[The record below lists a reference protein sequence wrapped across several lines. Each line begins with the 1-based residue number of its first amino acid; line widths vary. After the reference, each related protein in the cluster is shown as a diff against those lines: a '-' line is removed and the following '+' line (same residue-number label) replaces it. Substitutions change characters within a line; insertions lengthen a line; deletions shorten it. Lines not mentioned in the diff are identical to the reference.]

1 MFISTIIC
9 SASYF
14 RHCNISTL
22 FPRAKPRSHF
32 CGNPKR
38 HEIDFI
44 QITAGKWKRTVDP
57 FAEVT
62 AEAREKAQEEPRF
75 FGARMVEEVGRGSQG
90 SLKREREL
98 YGEDDHDFLRPKK
111 IIQNGATVLPN

>member
-1 MFISTIIC
+1 M
-9 SASYF
+9 
-14 RHCNISTL
+14 
-22 FPRAKPRSHF
+22 
-32 CGNPKR
+32 
-38 HEIDFI
+38 
-44 QITAGKWKRTVDP
+44 DP

-111 IIQNGATVLPN
+111 IIQNGATVLPNWNGLGIQELGLEDLKDISRS